1 MSLDTLF
8 KQKKQDATN
17 AANAAN
23 ADDDGEFR
31 SRAEENLA
39 DDLDAPKPSKTPR
52 LNKRSANT
60 RRRNEDEVQLPE
72 KKRAR
77 RRLIGAVALVLAA
90 VIGLPMVFESEPKST
105 APNISIEIPSKDANG
120 PVQIKEVARAPQ
132 LPANVASQ
140 VTAQSIDKTEEIIA
154 PPPANST
161 ATSAATSAASSAA
174 TSTPTAASK
183 PEVKVLPDATV
194 AKLDTAKAESAK
206 KPEVKL
212 ETKHDIKPETKSET
226 KADNKVE
233 AKPENKLDSK
243 AQAKNENKP
252 EAKKDNKDEAAR
264 ALALLEGRSEAGTK
278 ESKDAKASEKTV
290 AKTAGSF
297 SVQVAAMSSQAKIKE
312 LQAKL
317 KAADIQT
324 YTQKITTDNGEVIRV
339 RVGPFANKAEAEKMQ
354 KKLVKLGMNGSLIPH

>member
-8 KQKKQDATN
+8 KQKKQDAT
-17 AANAAN
+17 NAAN

-120 PVQIKEVARAPQ
+120 PLQIKEVARAPQ

-161 ATSAATSAASSAA
+161 ASSAA

-212 ETKHDIKPETKSET
+212 EIKHDIKPETKSET
-226 KADNKVE
+226 KAENKVD
-233 AKPENKLDSK
+233 AKPEIKLDSK

-278 ESKDAKASEKTV
+278 DSKDAKASEKTV

-324 YTQKITTDNGEVIRV
+324 YTQRITTDNGEVIRV

>member
-120 PVQIKEVARAPQ
+120 PLQIKEVARAPQ

-161 ATSAATSAASSAA
+161 ASSAA

>member
-23 ADDDGEFR
+23 ANDDGEFR

-52 LNKRSANT
+52 LNKRSSNT

-120 PVQIKEVARAPQ
+120 PVQVKEVARAPQ

-161 ATSAATSAASSAA
+161 ATSAA

-212 ETKHDIKPETKSET
+212 ETKHDFKPETKSET

-290 AKTAGSF
+290 ARTAGSF

>member
-161 ATSAATSAASSAA
+161 ATSAATS
-174 TSTPTAASK
+174 TPTAASK

-226 KADNKVE
+226 KPETKAENKVD
-233 AKPENKLDSK
+233 AKPEIKLDSK